1 MSSAIKVKVH
11 AKIIIKLEGFIF
23 MGLIISS
30 LICTA
35 YATNNI
41 FIMLENKLSLML
53 ILMILMILLMLI
65 KLLNFLPLRL

>member
-35 YATNNI
+35 YADINI
-41 FIMLENKLSLML
+41 FVMLENKFSLML
-53 ILMILMILLMLI
+53 ALI
-65 KLLNFLPLRL
+65 